1 MEGATSYHTV
11 SQLNSWLSEG
21 GAKVLLWPIRRYDM
35 IFMLFGGRVLA
46 PWLPWNSCALTV
58 VLIAMFH
65 RPSWTCTKWL
75 RSGGIDRG
83 PHVFEIECPVHISR
97 YIKYTCTNL
106 LKILT
111 QGVVGFTSINLSTHP
126 PIDRLVH
133 IYIYIYIYIY
143 VYIYISIS
151 FYIPIPFCI
160 YMYVFIYIY
169 TYIHV
174 YIYTVY
180 VFSYVL
186 HIYNLYISTR
196 THPHTPTHTH
206 IYIYIH
212 ACCMWWTNEVFSD
225 RDAPGI

>member
-133 IYIYIYIYIY
+133 IYICIYISIYIILYPHPFLHIYVCIYIYI
-143 VYIYISIS
+143 
-151 FYIPIPFCI
+151 
-160 YMYVFIYIY
+160 
-169 TYIHV
+169 
-174 YIYTVY
+174 
-180 VFSYVL
+180 
-186 HIYNLYISTR
+186 HIY
-196 THPHTPTHTH
+196 TH
-206 IYIYIH
+206 IYIYCI
-212 ACCMWWTNEVFSD
+212 C
-225 RDAPGI
+225 I